1 MWMTLGL
8 RICSS
13 LSFNRHARAGGH
25 LRFAMRCTVKTE
37 IPAYAGMTEVTSEI
51 DLKLNDNT

>member
-1 MWMTLGL
+1 MTLGL

-13 LSFNRHARAGGH
+13 LSFNRHDRAGGH